1 MNLNIES
8 ERIELQKDIAAHVRY
23 CHRENICDRI
33 IKMCGISG
41 TGKTQLALSF
51 AQNTKCSM
59 YFSFR
64 GLDHRTA
71 LAQFKSTF
79 SVWGNLFSATTWKE
93 AFQCLVP
100 FFKKHTTRIVLDD
113 LEHSKSESEVI
124 TAIEQLS
131 ESLIDMKNLF
141 LLPCRCESSFGKHEL
156 FRVPLYTSLDIKK
169 HAQKMSAV
177 DIARLCAV
185 TGGLSALLN
194 NYDEDKSFS
203 DNFNAW
209 TSADSMLYRL
219 MPHILSEQFR
229 TPESYHAILYAIA
242 IGKHRLSEIAK
253 HMAVPNNQCK
263 KYLDALIAMGLIEVK
278 EHHYSI
284 LNSYV
289 DFWHRFLYLNV
300 GRLVTAP
307 SNAASEIQ
315 SQLDEFTLEKQL
327 PECIK
332 KLPFDIPKDAKRQYN
347 AVFDYVF
354 KKGSHTVLIKLP
366 ESLDWHCTKQELD
379 VLLGSVTNYCGAFYE
394 AEICVVSFNRFSNYC
409 VKQAG
414 QLDNLYLVVG

>member
-1 MNLNIES
+1 MKLNIQIHLE
-8 ERIELQKDIAAHVRY
+8 ELQRRITSHLR
-23 CHRENICDRI
+23 CCFENNERDRI
-33 IKMCGISG
+33 IKLCGISE
-41 TGKTQLALSF
+41 TGKTQLALSYV
-51 AQNTKCSM
+51 QNTKYSM

-71 LAQFKSTF
+71 LAQFKNTF
-79 SVWGNLFSATTWKE
+79 SVWGDLSSAESWQE

-100 FFKKHTTRIVLDD
+100 FFKKHYTRIVFDD

-124 TAIEQLS
+124 AAIEQLS
-131 ESLIDMKNLF
+131 EALTDMKNLF
-141 LLPCRCESSFGKHEL
+141 LLPCRCEASFGKHEL
-156 FRVPLYTSLDIKK
+156 FRVPLYTSADIKK

-177 DIARLCAV
+177 DVARLCAV

-194 NYDEDKSFS
+194 DYDENNPFS
-203 DNFNAW
+203 DNFYAW
-209 TSADSMLYRL
+209 TSTDSMLYRL
-219 MPHILSEQFR
+219 MPQMLSEQFR
-229 TPESYHAILYAIA
+229 TPESYHAIMYAIA
-242 IGKHRLSEIAK
+242 TGKHRLSEIAK

-263 KYLDALIAMGLIEVK
+263 KYLDALIAAGFIAVK

-300 GRLVTAP
+300 GRLITAP
-307 SNAASEIQ
+307 HDVVNEIL
-315 SQLDEFTLEKQL
+315 SQLDKFTLEKQL

-332 KLPFDIPKDAKRQYN
+332 NLPFHIPKDAKRQYN

-354 KKGSHTVLIKLP
+354 QSGSHTVLIKLP

-379 VLLGSVTNYCGAFYE
+379 TLTDHVTDYCGAFYE

-409 VKQAG
+409 VKQSG
-414 QLDNLYLVVG
+414 QLDNLHLVIA

>member
-8 ERIELQKDIAAHVRY
+8 VRIELQKDIVARVRY
-23 CHRENICDRI
+23 CYRENIRDRI
-33 IKMCGISG
+33 VKICGISG
-41 TGKTQLALSF
+41 TGKTQLALSY
-51 AQNTKCSM
+51 AQNTKCNI

-64 GLDHRTA
+64 GLDNRTA
-71 LAQFKSTF
+71 LTQFKNTF
-79 SVWGNLFSATTWKE
+79 SVWCYLSSAESWQD
-93 AFQCLVP
+93 AFQLLVP
-100 FFKKHTTRIVLDD
+100 FFKKHTTRIILDD
-113 LEHSKSESEVI
+113 LEYSKSESEVI
-124 TAIEQLS
+124 TAIEKLS
-131 ESLIDMKNLF
+131 ESLADMKNLF

-156 FRVPLYTSLDIKK
+156 FRVSLYTSSDIKK

-177 DIARLCAV
+177 DTARLCAV

-194 NYDEDKSFS
+194 DYDETRSFS
-203 DNFNAW
+203 DNLHSW
-209 TSADSMLYRL
+209 ISTDSMLYRL
-219 MPHILSEQFR
+219 KPQMLSEEFR

-242 IGKHRLSEIAK
+242 TGKHRLSEIAK
-253 HMAVPNNQCK
+253 QMAVPNNQCK

-289 DFWHRFLYLNV
+289 DFWHRFFYLNMS
-300 GRLVTAP
+300 RLVTVP
-307 SNAASEIQ
+307 SDVASEIL
-315 SQLDEFTLEKQL
+315 SQLDEFALEKQL

-347 AVFDYVF
+347 AVFDYIF
-354 KKGSHTVLIKLP
+354 QSGSHTVLVKLP

-379 VLLGSVTNYCGAFYE
+379 MILDHVTDYCGAFYE

-414 QLDNLYLVVG
+414 RLDNLHLVVG

>member
-8 ERIELQKDIAAHVRY
+8 ERIELQKDVAAHVRY

-33 IKMCGISG
+33 IKICGISG
-41 TGKTQLALSF
+41 TGKTQLALSY
-51 AQNTKCSM
+51 AQNIKCNM
-59 YFSFR
+59 YFSFWC
-64 GLDHRTA
+64 LDHLTA
-71 LAQFKSTF
+71 LAQFKNTF
-79 SVWGNLFSATTWKE
+79 SVWCDLSSAASWQEVFKL
-93 AFQCLVP
+93 LVP
-100 FFKKHTTRIVLDD
+100 FFKKHYTRIVLDD

-124 TAIEQLS
+124 TAIEKLS
-131 ESLIDMKNLF
+131 EPLTDMKNLF
-141 LLPCRCESSFGKHEL
+141 LLPCRCEASFGKHEL
-156 FRVPLYTSLDIKK
+156 FRVPLYTSSDIKK

-185 TGGLSALLN
+185 TGGLSVLLN
-194 NYDEDKSFS
+194 DYDENKSFS
-203 DNFNAW
+203 DNLYAW
-209 TSADSMLYRL
+209 ISTNSILYRL
-219 MPHILSEQFR
+219 MPQILNEQFR

-242 IGKHRLSEIAK
+242 TGNHRLSEIAK

-263 KYLDALIAMGLIEVK
+263 KYLDALIAMGVIAVK
-278 EHHYSI
+278 EHQYSI

-300 GRLVTAP
+300 GRLITAP
-307 SNAASEIQ
+307 HDVVNEIL
-315 SQLDEFTLEKQL
+315 SQFDEFALEKQI

-347 AVFDYVF
+347 AVFDFVF
-354 KKGSHTVLIKLP
+354 QSGSQTVLIKLP

-379 VLLGSVTNYCGAFYE
+379 TLMDSVTDYCGAFYE

-409 VKQAG
+409 VKQSG
-414 QLDNLYLVVG
+414 QLDNLWLIVE